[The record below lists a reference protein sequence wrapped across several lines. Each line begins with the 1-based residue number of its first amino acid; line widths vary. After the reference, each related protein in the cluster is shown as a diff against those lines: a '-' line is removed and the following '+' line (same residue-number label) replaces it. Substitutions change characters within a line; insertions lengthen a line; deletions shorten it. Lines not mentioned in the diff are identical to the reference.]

1 MKNLTKLF
9 NECIADCDSLGI
21 KYGRITNVSVNTRA
35 KRRWGQ
41 TRTHKPYKYSTCHK
55 DYTFDISISNR
66 LLEDDVEDMMAKNTI
81 MHEILHTVEDCQN
94 HGDKWK
100 AMADKVNRAYGYN
113 IKRCTSSS
121 EKGLEP
127 IKIERNYS
135 KNYVMVC
142 KRCGAEVIKHRMS
155 NFVRYPQFY
164 RHVNCNGTFE
174 RVQ

>member
-21 KYGRITNVSVNTRA
+21 KYGHITNVSVNTRA

-41 TRTHKPYKYSTCHK
+41 TKTHRPYKYSTCHK

-66 LLEDDVEDMMAKNTI
+66 LLEDDVEDMVAKNTI

-100 AMADKVNRAYGYN
+100 AMADKVNRTYGYN
-113 IKRCTSSS
+113 VKRCTSSE
-121 EKGLEP
+121 EKGIEP
-127 IKIERNYS
+127 VKITHN
-135 KNYVMVC
+135 KNYVITC
-142 KRCGAEVIKHRMS
+142 QKCGVTVIRHRMS
-155 NFVRYPQFY
+155 DFVKYPYCYSHKGCGGYFVR
-164 RHVNCNGTFE
+164 
-174 RVQ
+174 VQ